1 MAQPL
6 PVDDYEPPL
15 IELDDERH
23 AELDLSH
30 LGRPEHR
37 RYRAIEQ
44 ADGTIMLK
52 PELTDEELEERILAN
67 PKIMAAIRE
76 AREHPE
82 RLIPYSE
89 L

>member
-1 MAQPL
+1 MAQPPL
-6 PVDDYEPPL
+6 VDDYEPQI
-15 IELDDERH
+15 IELDDDRY

-37 RYRAIEQ
+37 RYRASERP
-44 ADGTIMLK
+44 GGVIMLK
-52 PELTDEELEERILAN
+52 PELTDEELEERILAS
-67 PKIMAAIRE
+67 PRIMAAIKE